1 MNAFSTQVPFLDVL
15 VRLVAATLIGA
26 ALGLNREIRGKP
38 AGLRTHALVALGT
51 ALVTLTGVELAG
63 HDGDFDSDSVSRV
76 IQGITAG
83 IGFLGGGTILK
94 ADSGE
99 HISGLTTAASLWLV
113 ACLGIACGVGL
124 WVMSLVALGLALLVL
139 VAGEP
144 LERVLHRAL
153 GHGAEP
159 GERGE

>member
-1 MNAFSTQVPFLDVL
+1 MHWFSTTLSFGDILI
-15 VRLVAATLIGA
+15 RLAMATVIGA

-51 ALVTLTGVELAG
+51 ALVTLAGIELAG
-63 HDGDFDSDSVSRV
+63 HDGEFDSNSVSRV
-76 IQGITAG
+76 IQGIVAG

-94 ADSGE
+94 SDSGE
-99 HISGLTTAASLWLV
+99 HISGLTTAASLWVV

-124 WVMSLVALGLALLVL
+124 WQMALVSLGLALLVL

-144 LERVLHRAL
+144 LERALHRVL
-153 GHGAEP
+153 GD
-159 GERGE
+159 RGKG

>member
-1 MNAFSTQVPFLDVL
+1 MHWFSTTLSFTDIL
-15 VRLVAATLIGA
+15 VRLAMATVIGA

-51 ALVTLTGVELAG
+51 ALVTLAGIELAG
-63 HDGDFDSDSVSRV
+63 HDGEFDSNSVSRV
-76 IQGITAG
+76 IQGIVAG

-94 ADSGE
+94 SDSGE
-99 HISGLTTAASLWLV
+99 HISGLTTAASLWVV

-124 WVMSLVALGLALLVL
+124 WQMALVALGLALLVL

-144 LERVLHRAL
+144 LERVLHRFL
-153 GHGAEP
+153 GT
-159 GERGE
+159 RGKG